1 MPRKK
6 KEEPKLTEK
15 DQMINL
21 MEQLLEATKTMSQKA
36 QPNLDDKAVLIVNYN
51 SYAMGFSEA
60 QGNIIGLLE
69 NILATLKGE
78 SNEQA

>member
-1 MPRKK
+1 MSRKK
-6 KEEPKLTEK
+6 KEDPT
-15 DQMINL
+15 INL
-21 MEQLLEATKTMSQKA
+21 LEQLIEATKQMPQKA

-69 NILATLKGE
+69 NILAPLKGE
-78 SNEQA
+78 GNEQA

>member
-1 MPRKK
+1 MP
-6 KEEPKLTEK
+6 
-15 DQMINL
+15 
-21 MEQLLEATKTMSQKA
+21 QKA

-69 NILATLKGE
+69 NILATLKEDGKGE
-78 SNEQA
+78 QK

>member
-6 KEEPKLTEK
+6 KEETKPTEK
-15 DQMINL
+15 EQMTSL
-21 MEQLLEATKTMSQKA
+21 LEQLLEATKQMPQKA

-69 NILATLKGE
+69 SVLATLKGE
-78 SNEQA
+78 GNEQT

>member
-6 KEEPKLTEK
+6 KEDPT
-15 DQMINL
+15 INL
-21 MEQLLEATKTMSQKA
+21 LEQLLEATKTMPQKA

-78 SNEQA
+78 GNEQA

>member
-1 MPRKK
+1 
-6 KEEPKLTEK
+6 
-15 DQMINL
+15 